1 MRVQAQGRG
10 GFILLEQLLALMVFA
25 SVGVALAT
33 ALNEI
38 GRLAFEARRE
48 AQLARLLD
56 SELRAVMSLPTL
68 EEFEDSRTIEEM
80 DVEVTT
86 IVVPIEEMENQD
98 GQLLSQMWLVRVEA
112 RWWENNDWQERA
124 AETWRYGLMYAAQ

>member
-1 MRVQAQGRG
+1 MKTGAQDRN

-38 GRLAFEARRE
+38 GRLAFDARRE

-68 EEFEDSRTIEEM
+68 DEFEDTKEIEEL
-80 DVEVTT
+80 DVELTT
-86 IVVPIEEMENQD
+86 VVFPIEEMENQD
-98 GQLLSQMWLVRVEA
+98 GQLLSRMWLVRVA
-112 RWWENNDWQERA
+112 TYA
-124 AETWRYGLMYAAQ
+124 IYGPG